1 MNAEMEL
8 TAAALAN
15 RVIGGGEVT
24 AEFSKTAA
32 GKTSSRRR
40 IG

>member
-24 AEFSKTAA
+24 AEELLAEEKPST
-32 GKTSSRRR
+32 
-40 IG
+40 